1 MTQLAQTA
9 ASVEYKTCMQ
19 ASRQRQADRH
29 LLRKGTGSIPP
40 GPGICRQIGA
50 HTTRNQ
56 AGVVALAER
65 RVQVRVRAHLHLHLH
80 LHPHLH
86 LHLHLQTQTQKLK
99 VKPKPKHA

>member
-1 MTQLAQTA
+1 MHAGKQAETASQT
-9 ASVEYKTCMQ
+9 
-19 ASRQRQADRH
+19 DRH
-29 LLRKGTGSIPP
+29 LLRIGTGSIPP
-40 GPGICRQIGA
+40 GPGICRQAGA

-65 RVQVRVRAHLHLHLH
+65 RVQVRVRVHPHLHLH

-86 LHLHLQTQTQKLK
+86 LHLHLQRQTQKLK